1 MSCIAREKDLF
12 INEQIRAK
20 EVMVIGPNGEQLGV
34 KPIDDALTLANVAGF
49 DLVQLGNKGDTPVCK
64 LMDYNKYKYE
74 KQKKQ
79 KDALKKQRINNND
92 LKEYRLSVN
101 IDVHDFNTK
110 VNQVI
115 KYLKKNHKIKV
126 SIRFRGREMAHTELG
141 KDVLDRFADAVKEYG
156 EVTDKPVM
164 EARTMFMMISP
175 IKKKEGN

>member
-1 MSCIAREKDLF
+1 MKS
-12 INEQIRAK
+12 
-20 EVMVIGPNGEQLGV
+20 
-34 KPIDDALTLANVAGF
+34 
-49 DLVQLGNKGDTPVCK
+49 
-64 LMDYNKYKYE
+64 
-74 KQKKQ
+74 KK
-79 KDALKKQRINNND
+79 KKRCFKKQRINNND